1 MKVHYST
8 IDWRK
13 GRIVSIEY
21 LHSMMNIR
29 ILLIS
34 TTIQHPSFSNYIFSR
49 LVLFCTMFSGKFSA
63 IVRHIF
69 LPLNQLS
76 TFDVIR
82 HSSTKL
88 YAQMK
93 KLIDC
98 KQFRHALDVFDKQSH
113 IADDLALNM
122 ALKACSNLQ
131 DYQRGLEIVRQ
142 LSPKSLNNPFI
153 QTSLLHFYSEY
164 KHTLSLF
171 KHRQCQ
177 ERWHDSLQ
185 RSD

>member
-13 GRIVSIEY
+13 GGIVSIEY

-29 ILLIS
+29 ILFIS
-34 TTIQHPSFSNYIFSR
+34 TTIQHPSFSNCHFSR
-49 LVLFCTMFSGKFSA
+49 LVLFCTMFSGKCSA
-63 IVRHIF
+63 IVRRVF
-69 LPLNQLS
+69 LPLNHPS

-93 KLIDC
+93 KLIDS
-98 KQFRHALDVFDKQSH
+98 KQFRHALDIFDKQSH
-113 IADDLALNM
+113 IADHLALNM

-153 QTSLLHFYSEY
+153 QTSLVHLYSEY
-164 KHTLSLF
+164 KHTVSLL
-171 KHRQCQ
+171 KQRQC
-177 ERWHDSLQ
+177 EGVTS
-185 RSD
+185 